1 MRFSKTE
8 LEEAFLIEPLV
19 HGDERGFFFEG
30 FSKTRLAEAT
40 GHKFDVAQVNH
51 SRSTKHILRGLH
63 YQVENV
69 QAKLVWV
76 TSGAIY
82 DVIVDLRRSSASFSH
97 WQGFTLSAENKQR
110 LLVPKGFAHGFLVLS
125 QAAEITYV
133 TSDIYNPEGERFLRW
148 DCPKI
153 GIEWPIKTPKLNNR
167 DANAPGFVDCE
178 KYA

>member
-1 MRFSKTE
+1 MRVSKTE
-8 LEEAFLIEPLV
+8 LEDAFIIEPSV

-40 GHKFDVAQVNH
+40 GCKFEVAQVNH

-76 TSGAIY
+76 TFGAIY
-82 DVIVDLRRSSASFSH
+82 DVIVDLRRSSSSFSH
-97 WQGFTLSAENKQR
+97 WQGFTLTAENKQR
-110 LLVPKGFAHGFLVLS
+110 LLVQKALRTVLVLS

-153 GIEWPIKTPKLNNR
+153 GIEWPIKTPRLNHR
-167 DANAPGFVDCE
+167 DANAPGFDDCE
-178 KYA
+178 KYR